1 MKITVQEREV
11 YCYTGGKD
19 FGGKGFDAGLP
30 TLLFLHGAQN
40 DHSVWGL
47 QSRYFAHHGY
57 AVLAPDLPGHGRS
70 AGQAL
75 SSVEAM
81 RDWAL
86 ALLDACGVASAI
98 VIGHSM
104 GALVALDV
112 AGHAPQR
119 VQRLAMLG
127 VVYPMKVSQ
136 GLLDAALNDTPRA
149 IDMVNVWS
157 HSTLAPKPSAPGPGF
172 WVQGMSKRLMERV
185 AAGSEEAIFHTDL
198 NACNAYAGGEAAA
211 KAISC
216 PVLMILGAQD
226 SMTPPKRAAGLR
238 TALPQAQVLML
249 ECGHQLMAEAPD
261 EVLEGLKEFIQGQG

>member
-1 MKITVQEREV
+1 MMLDVQNAPAW
-11 YCYTGGKD
+11 CYTAGKP
-19 FGGKGFDAGLP
+19 FDAAQP
-30 TLLFLHGAQN
+30 TIVFLHGAQN

-157 HSTLAPKPSAPGPGF
+157 HSTLAPKPSAPGPG
-172 WVQGMSKRLMERV
+172 
-185 AAGSEEAIFHTDL
+185 
-198 NACNAYAGGEAAA
+198 
-211 KAISC
+211 
-216 PVLMILGAQD
+216 
-226 SMTPPKRAAGLR
+226 
-238 TALPQAQVLML
+238 
-249 ECGHQLMAEAPD
+249 
-261 EVLEGLKEFIQGQG
+261 